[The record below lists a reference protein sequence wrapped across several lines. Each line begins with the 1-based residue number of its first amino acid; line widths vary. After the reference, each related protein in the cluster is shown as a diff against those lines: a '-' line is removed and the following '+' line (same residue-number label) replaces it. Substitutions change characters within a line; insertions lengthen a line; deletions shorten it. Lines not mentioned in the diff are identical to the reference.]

1 MYTTSLKAKIC
12 FAMKCAI
19 ATNYLQRNT
28 DKMPDLHAMIF
39 PGSKIAGKRVFQIAL
54 SGWGKSVKEGVYR
67 VVGVILTIKTFLK
80 TKNNILLILNID

>member
-1 MYTTSLKAKIC
+1 
-12 FAMKCAI
+12 MKCAI

-54 SGWGKSVKEGVYR
+54 SGWGKSVKEGGGYR

>member
-12 FAMKCAI
+12 FAIKCAI

-54 SGWGKSVKEGVYR
+54 RGWGEISEG
-67 VVGVILTIKTFLK
+67 GGGIGWWE
-80 TKNNILLILNID
+80 

>member
-19 ATNYLQRNT
+19 ANNYLQRNT

-54 SGWGKSVKEGVYR
+54 SGWGKSVKEGG
-67 VVGVILTIKTFLK
+67 GVSGGGRNFDHENLVE
-80 TKNNILLILNID
+80 N